1 MASPDSYNQRAQ
13 RDASSQPDRQSSA
26 GSSKSHA
33 GSQHHAVPPKIR
45 RRNRLI
51 TSCLECR
58 RRKLKCD
65 KLHPCTN
72 CTRFSRD
79 CVFLAPALDAASQL
93 RLAEIK
99 EKMGSLERTLEED
112 IARKNE
118 SRARSSSRP
127 GSKLP
132 GLEDVSGEEDAS
144 ELEEERGLEPTP
156 LAIEDAPYDDNMCD
170 DNLVDLGVQFGR
182 MRITERIGGFV
193 RPKLAQELTE
203 ALKEVPELFPDP
215 NEPHP
220 SSRQIHPSSYL
231 MPGPDYLAP
240 SANFFFAPSS
250 RKHGL
255 LHSLPAKSMA
265 DTLLKQ
271 YWLAVHPVATAVHR
285 PLFERQYASFWKDIS
300 NGLEPRASLQA
311 LVLAA
316 MLSAAVSLS
325 EDTVTTEYGT
335 TKAELVENF
344 KEATEAA
351 LSRAN
356 VVRTTKLETLQAFV
370 MYLIPL
376 CRTEVSR
383 AHSALT
389 AMAIR
394 LAECMGLH
402 RDGARYGIPAVE
414 THVRRLVW
422 YQLCFLDIRVCEAS
436 GPRPQI
442 REDDFDTKFP
452 LNVDDADFESSNPPT
467 KDADHFTDMTIVRMR
482 FECTE
487 MARLVWFER
496 PRIEKKQT
504 TLTAVLGKIQ
514 NFRSAMEK
522 RYGPM
527 LDVKNPLHHM
537 WQLVYNILSLRLIL
551 MVMHRYASNMHR
563 VMPDRLRT
571 QMLNSATLLI
581 ENAIAL
587 DTHPNL
593 KPWVWYG
600 GAHQQWHT
608 GLLLMAEVYAK
619 EPHPS
624 YEERVWRC
632 LDYVF
637 ELPPSMSII
646 DKAKYIIS
654 GIRDRTL
661 VYQSIRRMRAPT
673 DMDQPMGPRPYTTA
687 INHAARFWYPTMA
700 KSQRARTG
708 SPSTSD
714 PSASAA
720 TTPAM
725 QAAYVQMGNQGISP
739 NTQAGS
745 ASSSAHVSPNIQH
758 TPHPHADATTPPS
771 RYDMGAADDHSRHQ
785 AYGQQATHSMA
796 PPTLYGMPNPFN
808 MSPGD
813 TGSMGSGGVGGSP
826 GDEAMLEID
835 WNEWD
840 KLFPHQLGHGN
851 PADMYIPDFSYPP
864 VSDQTGHGVPTA
876 SAPSNSMG
884 GLPWGHVGSATR
896 PQ

>member
-1 MASPDSYNQRAQ
+1 MASPDSYSQ
-13 RDASSQPDRQSSA
+13 RDTSSQPERLSQPSPA

-65 KLHPCTN
+65 KLHPCSN

-118 SRARSSSRP
+118 ARQRSDSRP

-271 YWLAVHPVATAVHR
+271 YWLAVHPVATTVHR
-285 PLFERQYASFWKDIS
+285 PSFERQYASFWKDIS

-316 MLSAAVSLS
+316 MLSASVSLS

-344 KEATEAA
+344 KEGTEAA

-402 RDGARYGIPAVE
+402 RDAARFGISAVE

-452 LNVDDADFESSNPPT
+452 LNVNDADFESSTPPT

-504 TLTAVLGKIQ
+504 TLTAVLAKIQ

-522 RYGPM
+522 RYGPI

-551 MVMHRYASNMHR
+551 MVMHRYSSNMSR

-587 DTHPNL
+587 DTHPSL

-637 ELPPSMSII
+637 ELPPAMSII

-708 SPSTSD
+708 SPTASD
-714 PSASAA
+714 PSASAV

-725 QAAYVQMGNQGISP
+725 QAAYAQMGNQGMS
-739 NTQAGS
+739 TQASS
-745 ASSSAHVSPNIQH
+745 ASSSAHVSPNVPH
-758 TPHPHADATTPPS
+758 APHPHAEAKTPPS
-771 RYDMGAADDHSRHQ
+771 RYDMGGADDHSRHQ
-785 AYGQQATHSMA
+785 GYGQQAAHPMA
-796 PPTLYGMPNPFN
+796 APAPYGMPNMFN

-835 WNEWD
+835 WVRFLSSSVLALNQQASV
-840 KLFPHQLGHGN
+840 LFMNYLLTS
-851 PADMYIPDFSYPP
+851 AFS
-864 VSDQTGHGVPTA
+864 TE
-876 SAPSNSMG
+876 
-884 GLPWGHVGSATR
+884 
-896 PQ
+896 

>member
-1 MASPDSYNQRAQ
+1 MASPDSYNPHAQ
-13 RDASSQPDRQSSA
+13 RESPSHVEGQSQSNAGQS
-26 GSSKSHA
+26 KPHHA
-33 GSQHHAVPPKIR
+33 PQHHAVPPKIR

-79 CVFLAPALDAASQL
+79 CVFLAPALDAASQQK
-93 RLAEIK
+93 LAEIK

-112 IARKNE
+112 IARKKE
-118 SRARSSSRP
+118 GRLRAESRP

-132 GLEDVSGEEDAS
+132 GLEDFSADEDAS

-240 SANFFFAPSS
+240 SANFFFAPTS
-250 RKHGL
+250 RKNSL
-255 LHSLPAKSMA
+255 LQSLPAKSMA

-271 YWLAVHPVATAVHR
+271 YWLAVHPVAPCVHR
-285 PLFERQYASFWKDIS
+285 PSFERQYATFWRDIS
-300 NGLEPRASLQA
+300 NGLEPRPSLQA

-316 MLSAAVSLS
+316 MLSASVSLS

-335 TKAELVENF
+335 TKSELVDNF
-344 KEATEAA
+344 KEGTEAA

-402 RDGARYGIPAVE
+402 RDGARFGIPAVE

-452 LNVDDADFESSNPPT
+452 LNADDADFESNNPPT

-504 TLTAVLGKIQ
+504 SLTSVLAKIQ

-537 WQLVYNILSLRLIL
+537 WQLV
-551 MVMHRYASNMHR
+551 NMHR

-587 DTHPNL
+587 DTHPSL

-600 GAHQQWHT
+600 
-608 GLLLMAEVYAK
+608 EVYAK

-637 ELPPSMSII
+637 ELPPEMTII

-673 DMDQPMGPRPYTTA
+673 DMEQPMGPRPYTTA

-700 KSQRARTG
+700 KSARARTG

-720 TTPAM
+720 NTPG
-725 QAAYVQMGNQGISP
+725 VQYGHMGSQSMPGS
-739 NTQAGS
+739 THAGS
-745 ASSSAHVSPNIQH
+745 AQNSAHVSPNIQH
-758 TPHPHADATTPPS
+758 AQHPRQDATTPPA
-771 RYDMGAADDHSRHQ
+771 RYDTSSADDSSRHQ
-785 AYGQQATHSMA
+785 AYSHA
-796 PPTLYGMPNPFN
+796 PNPMGAPGPYGMPNVFN

-813 TGSMGSGGVGGSP
+813 SGSMGSGGVGGSP

-840 KLFPHQLGHGN
+840 RLFPQQLPNGN

-864 VSDQTGHGVPTA
+864 VNDQTGRVPTTGPGH
-876 SAPSNSMG
+876 APSLG
-884 GLPWGHVGSATR
+884 GLPWGHVGTSQPR